1 MTSYLHLYITN
12 KYCALKRLMHGKR
25 ILSYTTRI
33 FPSRRLKRKVS
44 GPFTER
50 FYYPNGGL
58 NNGKSRCTACLA
70 YTCGPAIFS
79 VETFIILQT
88 FQHPLNL
95 SLLHRS
101 PLNIGFL
108 ALMLIQTL
116 VLFELYPKFFA
127 LSRSRDRKLQRSYH
141 STVFHQITKIL
152 LGFQSRFCF
161 VFK

>member
-58 NNGKSRCTACLA
+58 NNGKSRCTARLA
-70 YTCGPAIFS
+70 CICGPVIFF
-79 VETFIILQT
+79 VQTLLILQT
-88 FQHPLNL
+88 FQHPLKFRWRYFWRQRRKRKKVRITIKYTL
-95 SLLHRS
+95 RS
-101 PLNIGFL
+101 GGP
-108 ALMLIQTL
+108 
-116 VLFELYPKFFA
+116 Y
-127 LSRSRDRKLQRSYH
+127 R
-141 STVFHQITKIL
+141 KIL
-152 LGFQSRFCF
+152 RPKAEGCTQDWGI
-161 VFK
+161 VFFLCRLSQVSQ